1 MISNVY
7 QSETAGWQVWRST
20 STTAATTSPP
30 AVVLHT
36 GGGVLPVLAYY
47 TASGGREAAGA
58 AQVRSGQASW
68 ATATTGPAFE
78 LSLSLSLPHPC
89 FVRVWCASTYRGHR
103 PASAF
108 LLRHRASSIYA
119 VPRSMKPGHAEVES
133 CRRRLPV
140 VLPASSS
147 LPPAA

>member
-1 MISNVY
+1 VISNVY

-78 LSLSLSLPHPC
+78 LSLSLSPIRALC
-89 FVRVWCASTYRGHR
+89 VSGAR
-103 PASAF
+103 PPIGVTGR
-108 LLRHRASSIYA
+108 LLLSCYA
-119 VPRSMKPGHAEVES
+119 TAPRLFMQSPD
-133 CRRRLPV
+133 P
-140 VLPASSS
+140 
-147 LPPAA
+147 